1 MEQGTDLVEIRG
13 LKLRGRHGVTPE
25 ERGAEQPFVISLAAR
40 IDARPAAF
48 LDDLGSTL
56 DYEEAVRIVAK
67 IVTGQSYALLETL
80 ADRIARALLANRRVL
95 DVWVR
100 VAKPQAPLPEEVDEV
115 AVEVS
120 RSRDDLGGLDGFPD
134 DRR

>member
-13 LKLRGRHGVTPE
+13 LKLKGRHGVTDE
-25 ERGAEQPFVISLAAR
+25 ERSAEQPFVVNLAAR
-40 IDARPAAF
+40 LDARQAAI
-48 LDDLGSTL
+48 LDDLSSTL
-56 DYEEAVRIVAK
+56 DYEEAVQIVAK
-67 IVTGQSYALLETL
+67 IVTGESYQLLETL
-80 ADRIARALLANRRVL
+80 ADRIARSLLTNPRVL

-100 VAKPQAPLPEEVDEV
+100 VAKTHAPLSEDVEEV

-120 RSRDDLGGLDGFPD
+120 RSRDDVGFD

>member
-13 LKLRGRHGVTPE
+13 LKVKGRHGVTDE
-25 ERGAEQPFVISLAAR
+25 ERSAEQPFVINLAAR
-40 IDARPAAF
+40 LDARPAAI

-67 IVTGQSYALLETL
+67 IVTGESFQLLETL
-80 ADRIARALLANRRVL
+80 ADRIARAILANRRVL

-100 VAKPQAPLPEEVDEV
+100 VAKTEAQLPEDVEEV

-120 RSRDDLGGLDGFPD
+120 RSRDDIGMLDD
-134 DRR
+134 LR

>member
-13 LKLRGRHGVTPE
+13 LKLKGRHGVTDE
-25 ERGAEQPFVISLAAR
+25 ERAAEQPFVVNLAAR
-40 IDARPAAF
+40 LDARPAAI

-67 IVTGQSYALLETL
+67 IVTGESYQLLETL
-80 ADRIARALLANRRVL
+80 ADRIARALLGNQHVL

-100 VAKPQAPLPEEVDEV
+100 VAKTHAPLSEEVEEV

-120 RSRDDLGGLDGFPD
+120 RSRDDLGFD

>member
-13 LKLRGRHGVTPE
+13 LKLRGRHGVTE
-25 ERGAEQPFVISLAAR
+25 DERGAEQPFLINLAAR
-40 IDARPAAF
+40 LDARPAAI
-48 LDDLGSTL
+48 LDDLSSTM

-67 IVTGQSYALLETL
+67 IVTGESFQLLETL
-80 ADRIARALLANRRVL
+80 ADRIARALLANPRVL

-100 VAKPQAPLPEEVDEV
+100 VAKTEAPLPEEVEEV

-120 RSRDDLGGLDGFPD
+120 RSREDFGIDDL
-134 DRR
+134 R

>member
-13 LKLRGRHGVTPE
+13 LKLRGRHGVTDE
-25 ERGAEQPFVISLAAR
+25 ERAADQPFMINLAAR
-40 IDARPAAF
+40 LDARTAAM
-48 LDDLGSTL
+48 LDDLSSTL

-67 IVTGQSYALLETL
+67 IVTGESYQLLETL
-80 ADRIARALLANRRVL
+80 ADRIARAILSNPHVL

-100 VAKPQAPLPEEVDEV
+100 VAKTEAPLPEEVEEV

-120 RSRDDLGGLDGFPD
+120 RSRDDFGLLD
-134 DRR
+134 DLR